1 MASGALFAI
10 SQCVCI
16 WLTVRCTVSPLPPP
30 LSPIF
35 IPSMFVPPAVRRTE
49 PRSGYPKCCFY
60 LFCPVFPLFPGL
72 MPLALSALFA
82 ISCEVYYSVPGCR
95 AELIIGTVHTEIPGP
110 CALFA
115 ISWVVVYYSVPGCRA
130 ELIIGTSQA
139 LDFAGRCTTFR
150 LPWFSQCGLATES
163 L

>member
-1 MASGALFAI
+1 
-10 SQCVCI
+10 
-16 WLTVRCTVSPLPPP
+16 
-30 LSPIF
+30 
-35 IPSMFVPPAVRRTE
+35 
-49 PRSGYPKCCFY
+49 
-60 LFCPVFPLFPGL
+60 

-139 LDFAGRCTTFR
+139 LDFAGRAGAQPSGYPGSASVA
-150 LPWFSQCGLATES
+150 LLQS
-163 L
+163 LSELN